1 METTHAERISASIM
15 ASDLTATTRQ
25 AQRMIWKVWDRWFAH
40 AEPRPIDADDA
51 EEIGDILNTIGNML
65 FYSLREFECDTGA
78 ARCFREI
85 DIYLDRAQ
93 EHITHATISELN
105 DKALKIGRAL
115 RGPAREALD
124 KARRAACDL
133 PDAQA
138 IAALTALIRGEATA

>member
-1 METTHAERISASIM
+1 MGTTHAERISASIM

-25 AQRMIWKVWDRWFAH
+25 AQRMIWKVWDRWFAY
-40 AEPRPIDADDA
+40 AEPRPIDADGA

-65 FYSLREFECDTGA
+65 FYSLLEFECDTGA
-78 ARCFREI
+78 ERCFREI
-85 DIYLDRAQ
+85 DSYLNRAQ

-105 DKALKIGRAL
+105 DKALKIGRTL
-115 RGPAREALD
+115 RGPEKEALD
-124 KARRAACDL
+124 KARQAACDL